1 MEQVH
6 WGRTDL
12 VDETDEVL
20 TYETQQQKE
29 KTARKSGILMEE
41 LREQRV
47 EITKVTVSKE
57 GEQQIGKKQGT
68 YITLSI
74 PTLYPSDTD
83 GFTQLQQVLQK
94 YIAMLLSEINY
105 KSPNKILIVGL
116 GNKTI
121 TPDAIGPI
129 AIDEL
134 QSAFSENPNE
144 QFVMYAPGV
153 TGQTGFETSE
163 FVKALAEKIQPAA
176 VIVIDALATRSSKR
190 LCRTIQLTDTGIH
203 PGSGVGN
210 QRAEISKEVLG
221 VPVLAIGI
229 PTVVEAT
236 VLIADAV
243 DTVFRSI
250 ASRISERE
258 KPSGKLSVTGWRSD
272 TKDADLTL
280 VKPIFGEWSTWSI
293 EDKRKL
299 FEEVFHA
306 QERFIVTPKE
316 VDIWLMQYALLISN
330 SLFHLTTTD
339 S

>member
-1 MEQVH
+1 MEQVN
-6 WGRTDL
+6 WNRTDL
-12 VDETDEVL
+12 VDEAEEVL

-29 KTARKSGILMEE
+29 KTARQSGVVMEE
-41 LREQRV
+41 LKENRV
-47 EITKVTVSKE
+47 EITKVIVSQE
-57 GEQQIGKKQGT
+57 GEKQIGKKKGT

-94 YIAMLLSEINY
+94 YIAMLLEDIQY
-105 KSPNKILIVGL
+105 KAPNKILIVGL

-134 QSAFSENPNE
+134 QSAFSESPNE

-163 FVKALAEKIQPAA
+163 FVKALAEKIKPAA

-210 QRAEISKEVLG
+210 QRAEISQEVLG

-236 VLIADAV
+236 VLLADAV
-243 DTVFRSI
+243 DTVFRTI
-250 ASRISERE
+250 ATRIGERG
-258 KPSGKLSVTGWRSD
+258 KPSGKLSVTGWRGD
-272 TKDADLTL
+272 TTDADLNL

-293 EDKRKL
+293 DDKRQL

-316 VDIWLMQYALLISN
+316 VDIWLMQYAHLISN
-330 SLFHLTTTD
+330 SLFDLTN